1 MKRIFFFALIL
12 AVFAIP
18 RLSFAA
24 PPNFIVILADDMG
37 YSDLSC
43 YGSEIPTPHIDALA
57 KGGTRFRNFYN
68 GAQCCPTRAS
78 LISGMYPHEA
88 GVGDM
93 IDKNTRAVR
102 TAANS
107 PRYSD
112 RLDPNALT
120 IAERLRPAGY
130 QTYMTG
136 KWHLGAEE
144 GQRPLQRGFDRYYGI
159 IDGADSYWKPK
170 SLREGDTR
178 IPPGEL
184 PKDFYATDAFTTK
197 AIDYINQGDPTKPFF
212 LYLAYN
218 AVHHP
223 FDAPESEIK
232 KHKGTYDVGWDVIRE
247 RRLARQ
253 KELGLWPADLK
264 LSERD
269 PRSQPWTGSEE
280 QMKFAQRMEIYA
292 AMLTKMDENIG
303 RLTSSLKQSGRLDN
317 TFILLLSDNGAWAT
331 NATYGQEWAE
341 TGDTPFRLFKLF
353 THEGGI
359 CTSFIAHWPARI
371 PAGTLNKRQY
381 AHVKDILPTLLDA
394 AGVRDNQTGDSAPG
408 APRPPV
414 LRPDS
419 LPLSGRSFLP
429 ALLDASH
436 ADNEPL
442 FWERMGNCAVRDG
455 RWKLVRSF
463 QGRSKQP
470 SFGLRSGVWE
480 LYDLEADPNETHD
493 LAGLRPDK
501 VSQLVTQYEAWEKR
515 VGVVPREEIMSRIP
529 ASGKK

>member
-1 MKRIFFFALIL
+1 MKRALLFALIL
-12 AVFAIP
+12 SAFATP
-18 RLSFAA
+18 RPSFGA
-24 PPNFIVILADDMG
+24 PPNVIVILVDDLG

-57 KGGTRFRNFYN
+57 KGGTRFRDFYN
-68 GAQCCPTRAS
+68 CAQCCPTRAS

-93 IDKNTRAVR
+93 IDQHTLAVR

-112 RLDPNALT
+112 RLDPKALT

-136 KWHLGAEE
+136 KWHLGYNE

-159 IDGADSYWKPK
+159 LSGADSYWRPN
-170 SLREGDTR
+170 SLHEGETR
-178 IPPGEL
+178 IPPDKL

-197 AIDYINQGDPTKPFF
+197 AIEFVKQGDPTKPFF

-223 FDAPESEIK
+223 FDAPEYEIQ
-232 KHKGTYDVGWDVIRE
+232 KHKGKYDVGWDVIRE
-247 RRLARQ
+247 RRFARQ

-264 LSERD
+264 LPPRD
-269 PRSQPWTGSEE
+269 PQSQPWTGSEH
-280 QMKFAQRMEIYA
+280 QMKFAHRMEVYA

-303 RLTSSLKQSGRLDN
+303 RLTDSLKQSGQLDN
-317 TFILLLSDNGAWAT
+317 TLILFLSDNGAWAT
-331 NATYGQEWAE
+331 SATYGQEWAE
-341 TGDTPFRLFKLF
+341 TGDTPFRLFKTF

-359 CTSFIAHWPARI
+359 CTAFIAHWPARI
-371 PAGTLNKRQY
+371 PAGTLNTRRY
-381 AHVKDILPTLLDA
+381 AHVKDILPTLLDV
-394 AGVRDNQTGDSAPG
+394 AGVRGNQTGDAPIG
-408 APRPPV
+408 SP
-414 LRPDS
+414 S
-419 LPLSGRSFLP
+419 LPISGRSFLP

-442 FWERMGNCAVRDG
+442 FWERMGNSAVRDG
-455 RWKLVRSF
+455 RWKLVRSYSRTLARV
-463 QGRSKQP
+463 GPRT
-470 SFGLRSGVWE
+470 GDWE
-480 LYDLEADPNETHD
+480 LYDLEADPNEKQD
-493 LAGLRPDK
+493 LAPLQSDK
-501 VSQLVTQYEAWEKR
+501 VRELVAHYEAWEKR
-515 VGVVPREEIMSRIP
+515 VGVIPREEILIRIP
-529 ASGKK
+529 SSDRK